1 MDNYTESKQRH
12 VEYEHVNT
20 CNYSNV
26 TVIENKE
33 NPGVLFPLPNE
44 PFFFS
49 LSFLYN
55 KNRRGPKQHWTQITL
70 SDTFFTFSSV
80 C

>member
-12 VEYEHVNT
+12 VEYEHVDT

-49 LSFLYN
+49 LSCTIKIDGVQN
-55 KNRRGPKQHWTQITL
+55 NIGPTL
-70 SDTFFTFSSV
+70 L
-80 C
+80 